1 MTNPLRQLADH
12 GQSFWLDNLSR
23 SLIVTG
29 ELAGLIRD
37 DGLRGITSNPTIFE
51 KALSE
56 GDRYDDDIARLAG
69 RGLSSEEIFEEV
81 AIDDVRTA
89 ADMLRPVYDESGGN
103 DGFVSLE
110 LPPALAFD
118 TEGSILEAKRLFTK
132 VDRPNIMIK
141 VPGTREGLPAI
152 EQLIYEGVNVNITLL
167 FSIQGYETVTEAYLR
182 GLERRHAA
190 GMPLSGIASVA
201 SFFVSRVDTEADT
214 RLDRLIESATD
225 ESTRSRLQALK
236 GKVAIANAK
245 VAYQR
250 FKAIFLESRRFDALR
265 RHGANLQRP
274 LWASTSTKNPEYR
287 DVLYIEELIGPHTVE
302 TMAPVS
308 VDAFREH
315 GVVRPTLEENVE
327 NAYETLRVLGEVG
340 VDYADVTHTLQVKG
354 VELFAD
360 SYNQLLEGLEQKRR
374 KLGVPPT
381 SAHYANMQRFR
392 DRIDETLTR
401 FEREGVADRL
411 RQQDASLWSRDSSVQ
426 KSVENRLGWLTSHQ
440 LMRERLSELDE
451 LARDVRQAGFQHAV
465 LLGMGGSSLAPE
477 VLQTSIGNQP
487 GYPELIVLDTT
498 NPDTISRVRKRID
511 IERTL
516 FIVSSKSGTTVET
529 STLFNYFYAEV
540 TNATGSNS
548 GSQFIAITD
557 PDTALESLARE
568 RGFRAVFRNP
578 PDIGGRYSA
587 LSYFGMVPAAI
598 IGLDAGTLLERVD
611 DQIDLKL
618 GVTLG
623 VLAKQGR
630 DKLTFVLPDR
640 IAGLADWLEQLL
652 AESTGKEGKGII
664 PIAREPIGPP
674 HSYASDR
681 VFVAINLD
689 GEPNEGAAAALAELE
704 ASGQEIIRLALRD
717 VYDIGA
723 EFFRWEVAT
732 AVAAILLE
740 VNPFDEPNVQESKD
754 NTNRLL
760 DEYRRNGQ
768 LPALSFAHETD
779 YVTYSDFD
787 AGSLGNAI
795 NRFLEGVRFGDYL
808 AILAFADLRP
818 DVQQQLE
825 EIRRH
830 LRERLSV
837 ATTLGYG
844 PRYLHS
850 IGQLFKGGPPMG
862 AFLQIVVEPATRLE
876 IPEEDY
882 PFEVLFAAQGLGDYQ
897 ALQSRGRP
905 LLRVTITGDVNA
917 GLELISRSVLS
928 AAMR

>member
-1 MTNPLRQLADH
+1 MTNPLRQLVDH

-23 SLIVTG
+23 SLIESG

-56 GDRYDDDIARLAG
+56 GDKYDDDIARLAS

-81 AIDDVRTA
+81 AIDDVRAA
-89 ADMLRPVYDESGGN
+89 ADMLRPVYDESGGT
-103 DGFVSLE
+103 DGFISLE

-118 TEGSILEAKRLFTK
+118 TEGSILEAKRLFAK

-167 FSIQGYETVTEAYLR
+167 FSIQGYEAVTEAYQR
-182 GLERRHAA
+182 GLERRLEA
-190 GMPLSGIASVA
+190 GKPLSGIASVA
-201 SFFVSRVDTEADT
+201 SFFVSRVDTEVDT
-214 RLDRLIESATD
+214 RLDRLIQSATD
-225 ESTRSRLQALK
+225 ESSRSRLQSLK

-250 FKAIFLESRRFDALR
+250 FREIFLESQRFDALR

-308 VDAFREH
+308 VDAFRDH

-327 NAYETLRVLGEVG
+327 NAYETLRALDEVG
-340 VDYADVTHTLQVKG
+340 VDYADVTHTLQVNG
-354 VELFAD
+354 VDLFAD

-374 KLGVPPT
+374 KLGVPAT

-392 DRIDETLTR
+392 DRIDETLIR

-411 RQQDASLWSRDSSVQ
+411 RQREASLWSRERSVQ
-426 KSVENRLGWLTSHQ
+426 KSIENRLGWLTAHE

-477 VLQTSIGNQP
+477 VLQTSIGNSP

-498 NPDTISRVRKRID
+498 NPDTISRVRSRIN

-540 TNATGSNS
+540 SDAAGSNA
-548 GSQFIAITD
+548 GSQFVAITD
-557 PDTALESLARE
+557 PDTALVKLARE
-568 RGFRAVFRNP
+568 RGFRALFQNP

-598 IGLDAGTLLERVD
+598 IGLDAGKLLDRVD

-623 VLAKQGR
+623 VLATQGR

-652 AESTGKEGKGII
+652 AESTGKESKGII
-664 PIAREPIGPP
+664 PIAREPVGPP

-704 ASGQEIIRLALRD
+704 ASGQEIIRLVLRD
-717 VYDIGA
+717 VYDLGA

-740 VNPFDEPNVQESKD
+740 INPFDEPNVQESKD

-808 AILAFADLRP
+808 AILAFADPRP

-825 EIRRH
+825 AIRRH

-850 IGQLFKGGPPMG
+850 IGQLFKGGPAMG
-862 AFLQIVVEPATRLE
+862 AFLQIVVDPETHLE

-882 PFEVLFAAQGLGDYQ
+882 PFEALFAAQGLGDYQ